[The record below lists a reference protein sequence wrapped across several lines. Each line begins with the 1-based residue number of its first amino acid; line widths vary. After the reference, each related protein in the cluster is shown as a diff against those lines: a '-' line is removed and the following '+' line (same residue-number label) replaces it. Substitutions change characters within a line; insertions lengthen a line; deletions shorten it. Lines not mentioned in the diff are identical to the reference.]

1 MELEMEFIRKL
12 PSPQELKMEH
22 PVDPG
27 LYQIKTRRDQE
38 IRDILTGKDARFL
51 LIIGPCSADNEDAV
65 TEYCTRLARVQE
77 EVKETLFLIPR
88 VYTNKPRTIG
98 VGYKGMLHQPD
109 PHGGEDMLK
118 GILACRKMHERVI
131 RETGFTCAEEIL
143 YPENHRYLSDLI
155 SYAAIGARSV
165 EDQLHRMIAS
175 GVGIP
180 VGMKNPTSGDFS
192 VMLNSVY
199 AAQHPHSF
207 IYTGWEVNTHGNDL
221 AHTVLRGATNKHGAN
236 IPNYH
241 YEDLIRLWDM
251 YEKMDLKN
259 PACVIDANHS
269 NSNKQFKE
277 QIRITKEVMHS
288 RKLSPDLHKLVKGVM
303 IESYIEEGNQKV
315 GAGCYGKSI
324 TDPCLGWE
332 DSERLIYDIAEY
344 E

>member
-1 MELEMEFIRKL
+1 MSFEFIRKL
-12 PSPQELKMEH
+12 PTPTDIKRDFPVPERVAELKKE
-22 PVDPG
+22 
-27 LYQIKTRRDQE
+27 RDKE
-38 IRDILTGKDARFL
+38 IADVITGKSDKFL
-51 LIIGPCSADNEDAV
+51 AIIGPCSADNEDAV
-65 TEYCTRLARVQE
+65 LDYTLRLKKVQE
-77 EVKETLFLIPR
+77 KIADKVLIIPR
-88 VYTNKPRTIG
+88 VYTNKPRTTG
-98 VGYKGMLHQPD
+98 TGYKGMLHQPD
-109 PHGGEDMLK
+109 PEKKPDL
-118 GILACRKMHERVI
+118 LAGLVAIRKMHIRVME
-131 RETGFTCAEEIL
+131 ETELMPADEML
-143 YPENHRYLSDLI
+143 YPENWGYVSDILS
-155 SYAAIGARSV
+155 YVAIGARSV
-165 EDQLHRMIAS
+165 EDQQHRLTVS
-175 GVGIP
+175 GFDVAA
-180 VGMKNPTSGDFS
+180 GMKNPTSGDFS

>member
-1 MELEMEFIRKL
+1 MENQQHR
-12 PSPQELKMEH
+12 
-22 PVDPG
+22 
-27 LYQIKTRRDQE
+27 
-38 IRDILTGKDARFL
+38 LT
-51 LIIGPCSADNEDAV
+51 
-65 TEYCTRLARVQE
+65 
-77 EVKETLFLIPR
+77 
-88 VYTNKPRTIG
+88 
-98 VGYKGMLHQPD
+98 
-109 PHGGEDMLK
+109 
-118 GILACRKMHERVI
+118 
-131 RETGFTCAEEIL
+131 
-143 YPENHRYLSDLI
+143 
-155 SYAAIGARSV
+155 
-165 EDQLHRMIAS
+165 AS
-175 GVGIP
+175 GMDIP

>member
-1 MELEMEFIRKL
+1 MSFTFLNQLPTPAQIKEEYPLSKELT
-12 PSPQELKMEH
+12 ELKA
-22 PVDPG
+22 
-27 LYQIKTRRDQE
+27 KRDAM
-38 IRDILTGKDARFL
+38 ISDVICGKDDRFL
-51 LIIGPCSADNEDAV
+51 VIIGPCSADNEDSV
-65 TEYCTRLARVQE
+65 CDYVSRLTKIQEDVKDRVII
-77 EVKETLFLIPR
+77 IPR
-88 VYTNKPRTIG
+88 VYTNKPRTTG
-98 VGYKGMLHQPD
+98 EGYKGIASQPD
-109 PHGGEDMLK
+109 PEKAPDMVEGL
-118 GILACRKMHERVI
+118 IAMRKMHI
-131 RETGFTCAEEIL
+131 RAIAESGLTCADEML
-143 YPENHRYLSDLI
+143 YPENWGYVEDLLS
-155 SYAAIGARSV
+155 YVAIGARSV
-165 EDQLHRMIAS
+165 EDQQHRLTVS
-175 GVGIP
+175 GFDVAA
-180 VGMKNPTSGDFS
+180 GMKNPTSGDFS

-269 NSNKQFKE
+269 NSNKQLKE

-288 RKLSPDLHKLVKGVM
+288 RKLSSDLHQLVKGVM

-324 TDPCLGWE
+324 TDPCLGW
-332 DSERLIYDIAEY
+332 DDTERLIYDIAEY

>member
-1 MELEMEFIRKL
+1 MGFTFNKKL
-12 PSPQELKMEH
+12 PIPKEIKAMYPLSERCAALKA
-22 PVDPG
+22 
-27 LYQIKTRRDQE
+27 QRDKE
-38 IRDILTGKDARFL
+38 IADVITGKDDRFL
-51 LIIGPCSADNEDAV
+51 IIVGPCSADNETAV
-65 TEYCTRLARVQE
+65 MDYLHRLVPIQE
-77 EVKETLFLIPR
+77 QIKDKCIIIPR
-88 VYTNKPRTIG
+88 IYTNKPRTTG
-98 VGYKGMLHQPD
+98 EGYKGMVHQPD
-109 PHGGEDMLK
+109 PEAAPDLLEGL
-118 GILACRKMHERVI
+118 IAIRKLHI
-131 RETGFTCAEEIL
+131 RNIEETGLTAADEML
-143 YPENHRYLSDLI
+143 YPENWWYLADLL
-155 SYAAIGARSV
+155 SYVAVGARSV
-165 EDQLHRMIAS
+165 EDQQHRLTVS
-175 GVGIP
+175 GFDVAA
-180 VGMKNPTSGDFS
+180 GMKNPTSGDFS

-269 NSNKQFKE
+269 NSNKQFRE

>member
-143 YPENHRYLSDLI
+143 YPEI
-155 SYAAIGARSV
+155 IAICR
-165 EDQLHRMIAS
+165 
-175 GVGIP
+175 
-180 VGMKNPTSGDFS
+180 T
-192 VMLNSVY
+192 
-199 AAQHPHSF
+199 
-207 IYTGWEVNTHGNDL
+207 
-221 AHTVLRGATNKHGAN
+221 
-236 IPNYH
+236 
-241 YEDLIRLWDM
+241 
-251 YEKMDLKN
+251 
-259 PACVIDANHS
+259 
-269 NSNKQFKE
+269 
-277 QIRITKEVMHS
+277 
-288 RKLSPDLHKLVKGVM
+288 
-303 IESYIEEGNQKV
+303 
-315 GAGCYGKSI
+315 
-324 TDPCLGWE
+324 
-332 DSERLIYDIAEY
+332 
-344 E
+344 